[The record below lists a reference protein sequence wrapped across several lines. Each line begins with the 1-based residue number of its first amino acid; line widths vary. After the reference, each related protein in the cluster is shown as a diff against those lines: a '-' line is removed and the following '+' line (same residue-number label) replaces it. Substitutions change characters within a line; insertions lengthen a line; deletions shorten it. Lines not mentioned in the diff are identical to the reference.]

1 MNYINLQVP
10 ESYFPSNFYINSNPK
25 EIAIALSLGEAAFE
39 ALNGKAVAL
48 ARSQTHLEAVAST
61 TADFTKQIEVIQTER
76 TAELKRLNQEKLRL
90 EETCKAVQARLEVL
104 ELQQSLSRAQVQ
116 KETKESYQELLL
128 NKEKQIEN
136 LQQTLERQMEGMA
149 GKMEALHNSITR
161 TFASS
166 KEKGSFGEI
175 LIEGML
181 KKAFDC
187 DIHIIS
193 KDSQTADIR
202 MVRTGP
208 TQAITEYLWE
218 VKNYTRTLTTE
229 EVEKFRRDMRLHP
242 EVRGGFLASLRTG
255 IVGKSRGGDID
266 IEFLEDGRFIVFLS
280 NLMSRDDVVFYLQ
293 TLRPLLQ
300 IVEEFAKPV
309 QTESDM
315 IRTLEMKSA
324 IITNLLRGHASSI
337 SKHKNSLVSHQK
349 RMDQM
354 FSEFKAYLME
364 SDTQLQNVLRI
375 AVGTADESA
384 EVERD
389 AETYL
394 PALVY
399 KKERL
404 SDLDGRLKSFTSW
417 LITATEVREGTQIK
431 VKDLL
436 DQAKEKGFAE
446 KFVRDTREE
455 LFQPVAWALRSQYI
469 LGLQWKD
476 V

>member
-1 MNYINLQVP
+1 MNYIKLQVP
-10 ESYFPSNFYINSNPK
+10 ESYVPSQFYLNSDPK
-25 EIAIALSLGEAAFE
+25 EIAVALSLGEAAFE

-48 ARSQTHLEAVAST
+48 ARSQTHLEAVASVT
-61 TADFTKQIEVIQTER
+61 TDFSKQIEIIQTER

-90 EETCKAVQARLEVL
+90 EETCKAVQTRLEVL
-104 ELQQSLSRAQVQ
+104 ESQQSLSRAQVQ

-128 NKEKQIEN
+128 TKEKQIEN
-136 LQQTLERQMEGMA
+136 LQQTLERQMEGVGM
-149 GKMEALHNSITR
+149 KMEALHNSITR

-193 KDSQTADIR
+193 KDAQTADIR
-202 MVRTGP
+202 MSRGV
-208 TQAITEYLWE
+208 TQTAEYLWE

-242 EVRGGFLASLRTG
+242 EVSGGFLASLRTG

-309 QTESDM
+309 RTESDM

-324 IITNLLRGHASSI
+324 IITNLLRGHATTI

-354 FSEFKAYLME
+354 FAEFKAYLME

-375 AVGTADESA
+375 AIGTADESA

-404 SDLDGRLKSFTSW
+404 SDLDGRLKSFAAW
-417 LITATEVREGTQIK
+417 LLTATEVREGTQIK

>member
-1 MNYINLQVP
+1 MSSITLQVP
-10 ESYFPSNFYINSNPK
+10 ESYCPSKFYIRSDPK

-48 ARSQTHLEAVAST
+48 ARSQTHLEAVASVS
-61 TADFTKQIEVIQTER
+61 ADFSKQIEVIQTER
-76 TAELKRLNQEKLRL
+76 TTELKRLTQEKLRL

-104 ELQQSLSRAQVQ
+104 ETQQSLSRAQVQ

-136 LQQTLERQMEGMA
+136 LQQTLERQMEGM
-149 GKMEALHNSITR
+149 GMKMEALHNSITR

-202 MVRTGP
+202 MVRVGTTQP
-208 TQAITEYLWE
+208 TIEYLWE

-309 QTESDM
+309 QTESDV

-324 IITNLLRGHASSI
+324 IITNLLRGHSVSI

-354 FSEFKAYLME
+354 FAEFKAYLME

-375 AVGTADESA
+375 AIGTADESA

-404 SDLDGRLKSFTSW
+404 SDLDGRLKAFTSW
-417 LITATEVREGTQIK
+417 LLTATEVREGTQIK

-476 V
+476 L